1 MPLND
6 NAQCTVCIPTYNQSK
21 YLRIA
26 VESVAGQT
34 APVRLIVSN
43 DASPDDTAEVMA
55 ELQRRYSFTAVN
67 HEKNRGISAHLQWLL
82 RQPETPLI
90 MRLDSDDF
98 LRPEYIEELQRLMER
113 YPKAGYAHCA
123 IMDVDAE
130 GRPIAERRLARVQ
143 EYEESERVLRRLVM
157 GYQVTANV
165 IMFRRDA
172 LASVDFGGGSEKLN
186 FVEDYDL
193 SVRLADAGWGNVYS
207 GKILASYR
215 VWGDASRLVGVRKLA
230 EVRGLTQIFTG
241 SLQRAFAKRGWSMRV
256 LQKRR
261 FRLALANSDV
271 LDRWAFAPGER
282 EQMSCALMELGGTK
296 RVAMFMGES
305 LLPRMI
311 RKSVLVKAT
320 IEIETKRWI
329 KRVLLR
335 RE

>member
-1 MPLND
+1 VPLND

-43 DASPDDTAEVMA
+43 DASTDDTAEVLA
-55 ELQRRYSFTAVN
+55 ELLRRYSFTAVN

-98 LRPEYIEELQRLMER
+98 LRPEYIEELQGLMER

-123 IMDVDAE
+123 IMDVDAD
-130 GRPIAERRLARVQ
+130 GRPITERRLARVQ
-143 EYEESERVLRRLVM
+143 EYEDSERVLRRLVM

-172 LASVDFGGGSEKLN
+172 LASVDFGGGSENLN

-215 VWGDASRLVGVRKLA
+215 MWGGASRL
-230 EVRGLTQIFTG
+230 VRGLTQIFTG
-241 SLQRAFAKRGWSMRV
+241 SLQRAFERRGWSMRV

-271 LDRWAFAPGER
+271 LDRTTFAPGER
-282 EQMSCALMELGGTK
+282 EQMSQALMDLGGTK
-296 RVAMFMGES
+296 SVVMFMGES
-305 LLPRMI
+305 WLPRMI

-320 IEIETKRWI
+320 IEIDTKRWI

>member
-1 MPLND
+1 VPLSD
-6 NAQCTVCIPTYNQSK
+6 IARCTVCIPTYNQSK

-43 DASPDDTAEVMA
+43 DASTDDTADVMA

-98 LRPEYIEELQRLMER
+98 LHSEYIEELQSLMER

-130 GRPIAERRLARVQ
+130 GRTIAERRLARMR
-143 EYEESERVLRRLVM
+143 EYEDSEHVMRRLVN

-172 LASVDFGGGSEKLN
+172 LVSVDFGGGSEKLN

-193 SVRLADAGWGNVYS
+193 SVRLADVGWGNVYS

-215 VWGDASRLVGVRKLA
+215 MWSGASRPAVGRKIA

-241 SLQRAFAKRGWSMRV
+241 SLRQAYVRRGWSMRV
-256 LQKRR
+256 LKRR
-261 FRLALANSDV
+261 RVQLALHNSDV
-271 LDRWAFAPGER
+271 LERAVFAPGER
-282 EQMSCALMELGGTK
+282 EQLTHALGELGGT
-296 RVAMFMGES
+296 RAVAMLMGDS
-305 LLPRMI
+305 MVPRTI
-311 RKSVLVKAT
+311 RRSVCAT
-320 IEIETKRWI
+320 IEARIGIKRWI
-329 KRVLLR
+329 KRILLR
-335 RE
+335 RR